1 MKLSHLKYEGCRAK
15 KEKTWWDA
23 VKIYP
28 KKKVLQLKELFHG
41 KKITLTLDG
50 QKGKKNMVLLI
61 QSVRFLMLSPDLL
74 PSNLQSLIGIL
85 SFETI

>member
-1 MKLSHLKYEGCRAK
+1 MKLSHIKYEGCRAE
-15 KEKTWWDA
+15 KEKTWWDG

-50 QKGKKNMVLLI
+50 LKG
-61 QSVRFLMLSPDLL
+61 
-74 PSNLQSLIGIL
+74 
-85 SFETI
+85 